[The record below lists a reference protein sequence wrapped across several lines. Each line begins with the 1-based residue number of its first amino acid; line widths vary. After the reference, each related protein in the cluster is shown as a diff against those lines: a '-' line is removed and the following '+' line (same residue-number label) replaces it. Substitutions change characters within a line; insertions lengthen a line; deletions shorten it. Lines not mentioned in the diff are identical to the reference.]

1 MTTNLSYSTYQNP
14 PSTESLKQFSKHQ
27 SDQTESNVMSRK
39 LKVTALV
46 MCFLV
51 LGAFLLSSEIIHRKQ
66 SLSKNVSVTTDA
78 PKSIPIYIDTE
89 EGTTET
95 KEEEAVYIP
104 PVENKVEYV
113 AIQEEEQQEEE
124 VVDEDEG
131 SSSSSSSTVKP
142 AMPDAPTDTTE
153 PVLPPVASLD
163 AGDPLHPRVSNAASM
178 PVKVIRSDARLS
190 PLYMSY
196 ATTEFGWL
204 RTLFSKYGFVGNRL
218 TDPKKY
224 TFPEAT
230 LSTGYTVRFSGL
242 SITKLVATLSNTQM
256 LDNKLATNLPIL
268 HIFFRVSQTLGRLQP
283 CTMALTAALPAKVS
297 KLFLRAWQVLP
308 ITCAYRSQVATA
320 SASLQ

>member
-1 MTTNLSYSTYQNP
+1 
-14 PSTESLKQFSKHQ
+14 
-27 SDQTESNVMSRK
+27 MSRK

-51 LGAFLLSSEIIHRKQ
+51 LGAFLLSTEIIHRKQ
-66 SLSKNVSVTTDA
+66 NLSKSVSTTTTDA
-78 PKSIPIYIDTE
+78 PKSIPVYIDTE
-89 EGTTET
+89 ADSTVAN
-95 KEEEAVYIP
+95 KEEDTYIQ
-104 PVENKVEYV
+104 PVEIKVDYV
-113 AIQEEEQQEEE
+113 PVEEEQQQQEEEQEEE
-124 VVDEDEG
+124 S

-142 AMPDAPTDTTE
+142 AMPDAPTDSTE

-163 AGDPLHPRVSNAASM
+163 AGDPLHPRVSSAASM

-230 LSTGYTVRFSGL
+230 LTTGYTVPTPHDTTLPSLLTHPYLPSYIPSL
-242 SITKLVATLSNTQM
+242 SLMYDVSHCSSRWLLPFTLSR
-256 LDNKLATNLPIL
+256 P
-268 HIFFRVSQTLGRLQP
+268 
-283 CTMALTAALPAKVS
+283 
-297 KLFLRAWQVLP
+297 LFLFPR
-308 ITCAYRSQVATA
+308 II
-320 SASLQ
+320 

>member
-27 SDQTESNVMSRK
+27 SDETESNVMSRK

-66 SLSKNVSVTTDA
+66 SLSKSVSVTTDA
-78 PKSIPIYIDTE
+78 PKSIPVYIDTAA
-89 EGTTET
+89 GTTET
-95 KEEEAVYIP
+95 KEEEETYIA

-113 AIQEEEQQEEE
+113 PNEEEEQQPQQQQQEEE
-124 VVDEDEG
+124 EEE

-142 AMPDAPTDTTE
+142 AMPDAPTDSTE

-163 AGDPLHPRVSNAASM
+163 AGDPLHPRVSSAASM

-190 PLYMSY
+190 PLFMSY

-230 LSTGYTVRFSGL
+230 LTTGYTVRTPHH
-242 SITKLVATLSNTQM
+242 IQHTCILVVYHYLM
-256 LDNKLATNLPIL
+256 
-268 HIFFRVSQTLGRLQP
+268 VVG
-283 CTMALTAALPAKVS
+283 
-297 KLFLRAWQVLP
+297 
-308 ITCAYRSQVATA
+308 
-320 SASLQ
+320 

>member
-1 MTTNLSYSTYQNP
+1 MTFPALHRDCRRIYTSFYCEFDYQNIETRIDTPKMTTNLSYSTYQNP

-78 PKSIPIYIDTE
+78 PKSIPVYIDTE

-95 KEEEAVYIP
+95 KEEETIYIP
-104 PVENKVEYV
+104 PLETKVEYV
-113 AIQEEEQQEEE
+113 PVEEEEEEEQQQQAVEEE
-124 VVDEDEG
+124 EDE

-142 AMPDAPTDTTE
+142 AMPDAPIDSTE

-230 LSTGYTVRFSGL
+230 LTTGYTVRF
-242 SITKLVATLSNTQM
+242 LVA
-256 LDNKLATNLPIL
+256 P
-268 HIFFRVSQTLGRLQP
+268 
-283 CTMALTAALPAKVS
+283 
-297 KLFLRAWQVLP
+297 
-308 ITCAYRSQVATA
+308 
-320 SASLQ
+320 

>member
-1 MTTNLSYSTYQNP
+1 
-14 PSTESLKQFSKHQ
+14 
-27 SDQTESNVMSRK
+27 MSRK

-51 LGAFLLSSEIIHRKQ
+51 LGAFLLSTEIIHRKQ
-66 SLSKNVSVTTDA
+66 NLSKSVSTTTTDA
-78 PKSIPIYIDTE
+78 PKSIPVYIDTE
-89 EGTTET
+89 ADSTVAN
-95 KEEEAVYIP
+95 KEEDTYIQ
-104 PVENKVEYV
+104 PVEIKVDYV
-113 AIQEEEQQEEE
+113 PVEEEQQQQEEEQEEE
-124 VVDEDEG
+124 S

-142 AMPDAPTDTTE
+142 AMPDAPTDSTE

-163 AGDPLHPRVSNAASM
+163 AGDPLHPRVSSAASM

-230 LSTGYTVRFSGL
+230 LTTGYTVLTPHDTTLPSHHTHILTFLHTYLPSHSCMTCLIAAHVDFSFPRTL
-242 SITKLVATLSNTQM
+242 DHTSYFLVSYACC
-256 LDNKLATNLPIL
+256 
-268 HIFFRVSQTLGRLQP
+268 R
-283 CTMALTAALPAKVS
+283 
-297 KLFLRAWQVLP
+297 
-308 ITCAYRSQVATA
+308 
-320 SASLQ
+320 ASLTIGRSLSHRLPQHNL

>member
-1 MTTNLSYSTYQNP
+1 MTFPALHRDCRRIYTSFSCEIDYHNIENRIDTSKMTTNLSYSTYQNP

-51 LGAFLLSSEIIHRKQ
+51 LGSFLLSSEIIHRKQ

-78 PKSIPIYIDTE
+78 PKSIPVYIDTE
-89 EGTTET
+89 ESTTET
-95 KEEEAVYIP
+95 KEEETIYIP

-113 AIQEEEQQEEE
+113 PVEEEEEQQQAEEE
-124 VVDEDEG
+124 EE

-142 AMPDAPTDTTE
+142 AMPDAPIDSTE

-196 ATTEFGWL
+196 ATSEFGWL

-230 LSTGYTVRFSGL
+230 LTTGYTVRF
-242 SITKLVATLSNTQM
+242 LVA
-256 LDNKLATNLPIL
+256 P
-268 HIFFRVSQTLGRLQP
+268 
-283 CTMALTAALPAKVS
+283 
-297 KLFLRAWQVLP
+297 
-308 ITCAYRSQVATA
+308 
-320 SASLQ
+320 